1 MFLKRHRS
9 HLTTDPWLIRSGII
23 MCRLFFSFRCAVS
36 LMNAYQILCCFVGV
50 FNFSEK
56 LAPRQKNRSTT
67 RSSTPPWSN
76 IFWKLCSCFNIEN
89 NNKPKSKTKLNSQL
103 ILRVLNKSH
112 EATEVLV
119 YFFSNPTDLGR
130 RSFLRANFS
139 SPFFS
144 FFHFS
149 SLSRS
154 ACLENPV
161 RSNNLAVFDD
171 VIKKRI
177 VLEVTKNDRWYSQLN
192 RIYNWI

>member
-1 MFLKRHRS
+1 MHINPLLLYWRIQFLREASTK
-9 HLTTDPWLIRSGII
+9 T
-23 MCRLFFSFRCAVS
+23 
-36 LMNAYQILCCFVGV
+36 
-50 FNFSEK
+50 EE
-56 LAPRQKNRSTT
+56 QKHNTC
-67 RSSTPPWSN
+67 SSTPPWSN

-130 RSFLRANFS
+130 RSFLWANS

-161 RSNNLAVFDD
+161 RSSNLAVFDD
-171 VIKKRI
+171 EIKKRI
-177 VLEVTKNDRWYSQLN
+177 VLEVTKNDRWCSQLN
-192 RIYNWI
+192 RIQLNTREILRLINFSSRAVHEDDLCKCDPYVIDND